1 MAPGETASLR
11 KAAIVLIG
19 LGARVSGEI
28 LKRLPEPLMERLTAE
43 IARIEKVDAD
53 ERKKVFQELYQFR
66 TTNAEFSRGG
76 EDFALQML
84 EQAVGTHRAGKV
96 MSQATGFGDDINFE
110 MLKKVDPLTVSNFL
124 KAESPQTVALV
135 LSHLDPRSA
144 GPILSHLPSS
154 MQAEVAFKMAILDKP
169 NPEYVREVEA
179 TLAREVKGEYE
190 EGSRAYGGS
199 KQVAELL
206 NEIDQEIWTE
216 ILDEMREFN
225 EETSVEVKN
234 LMFVFEDI
242 ITLDDRYVQEFLK
255 EIDSKELTLSLKAA
269 SEEVKDK
276 ICGNMSK
283 RAAAGIIEDME
294 YMGPVKLSEVEEAQQ
309 RVVDVIRRLEEEGS
323 IVLGSGSGGDV
334 VV

>member
-1 MAPGETASLR
+1 MAPKETVSLR

-19 LGARVSGEI
+19 LGPRVSGEI
-28 LKRLPEPLMERLTAE
+28 LKRLPEPLMERITAE
-43 IARIEKVDAD
+43 IARIEKIDPE
-53 ERKKVFQELYQFR
+53 ERKRVFQELYEFR
-66 TTNAEFSRGG
+66 TKNAEFSRGG
-76 EDFALQML
+76 EEFAMRML
-84 EQAVGTHRAGKV
+84 EQAVGQHSASKV
-96 MSQATGFGDDINFE
+96 MSRATGFGDDIDFE
-110 MLKKVDPLTVSNFL
+110 MLKRVDPLTVSNFL
-124 KAESPQTVALV
+124 KSESPQTVALV

-154 MQAEVAFKMAILDKP
+154 MQAEVAYKMAIIDKP

-179 TLAREVKGEYE
+179 TLAKQVKGEHE
-190 EGSRAYGGS
+190 QGSRQYGGS

-225 EETSVEVKN
+225 EETSIEVKN

-242 ITLDDRYVQEFLK
+242 VVLDDRYVQEFLK
-255 EIDSKELTLSLKAA
+255 EIDSKELTLALKAA
-269 SEEVKDK
+269 SEDVKNK
-276 ICGNMSK
+276 IFGNMSK
-283 RAAAGIIEDME
+283 RAAAGIVEDME

-323 IVLGSGSGGDV
+323 IVLGTGKGGDV
-334 VV
+334 IV